1 MAKQGNSKNPRRSGI
16 QPRMP
21 KKPAGGMQ
29 SWMIIGLVIAMVSM
43 FFFTKQNTL
52 QEIDQRQFESMVI
65 QKEVQSVVIVNDK
78 LVEVSLK
85 PSFVSKYFKKS
96 PQGLVSVKQG
106 PHFEFPIISKEGF
119 EHFLEDRQ

>member
-1 MAKQGNSKNPRRSGI
+1 MAKQGNSKNTKRSGI
-16 QPRMP
+16 QPRLP

-43 FFFTKQNTL
+43 FFFTKQRTL
-52 QEIDQRQFESMVI
+52 QEINQGQFEAMVI

-85 PSFVSKYFKKS
+85 PNFVAKYFKN
-96 PQGLVSVKQG
+96 
-106 PHFEFPIISKEGF
+106 
-119 EHFLEDRQ
+119 